1 MLQDALNAMRDLPRL
16 HEITSVLIRH
26 GLGDVVRRSG
36 VAGVLESAGQV
47 LSWGAKAE
55 SLALEPAV
63 RIRLAIEELGPTF
76 VKLGQ
81 LLATR
86 VDLFQPSWIA
96 EFEKLHSDVPPV
108 PFEALLPEL
117 LITLGTSPFDVFD
130 DLDTRAHGSASIA
143 QVHRARLK
151 DGTPVTIRFCSRVR
165 RK

>member
-1 MLQDALNAMRDLPRL
+1 MRDLPRL

-63 RIRLAIEELGPTF
+63 RIRLALEELGPTF

-130 DLDTRAHGSASIA
+130 DLDTRAHGSAYCISLRSTKGGIT
-143 QVHRARLK
+143 R
-151 DGTPVTIRFCSRVR
+151 
-165 RK
+165 